1 MYCFLI
7 AATGQTTPVLTSVFA
22 EGDEVRAVTSLDDR
36 LFVVRC
42 PSEQQIEIYDVNTFI
57 VQTPIVVASLSDDVR
72 GLTSCDVIRCLYVS
86 DCENKS
92 IRRVDVSSG
101 RTFSWRTE
109 GKPYGLSTNVAHNVL
124 VTCPHK
130 ILEYTSQGDL
140 VRMVD
145 LPSDVVLWAWH
156 AAQLTGGHFVVNHL
170 HVSSQHRVCIVDAVG
185 RIVVHG
191 QVPGSLTGQISS
203 TLVVDKR
210 GFVFVADS
218 DNHRIMILNT
228 RLEWSQDLAIDA
240 DSSGIQG
247 PCALH
252 LDESRGRLYVGESSD
267 GRILVFDGVA

>member
-1 MYCFLI
+1 MLI
-7 AATGQTTPVLTSVFA
+7 SVLA

-42 PSEQQIEIYDVNTFI
+42 PSEQQIEIYDVVTFTL
-57 VQTPIVVASLSDDVR
+57 QTPFFVANLSDDVR
-72 GLTSCDVIRCLYVS
+72 GMTSCDVIRCLYVS

-92 IRRVDVSSG
+92 IRRVDVASG

-109 GKPYGLSTNVAHNVL
+109 GKPYGLSTNAAHNVL

-130 ILEYTSQGDL
+130 ILEYTYLGLL
-140 VRMVD
+140 VRRVE

-156 AAQLTGGHFVVNHL
+156 AIQLAAGRFVVNHL
-170 HVSSQHRVCIVDAVG
+170 HVSSQHRVCIVDAMG
-185 RIVVHG
+185 RIVVQG

-203 TLVVDKR
+203 PLAVDKN
-210 GFVFVADS
+210 GLVLVADS
-218 DNHRIMILNT
+218 DNHRIMVLNP
-228 RLEWSQDLAIDA
+228 RLEWSQDLQIDA

-252 LDESRGRLYVGESSD
+252 LDESRGRLYVGESAD